1 MTVMEAIEARWSV
14 RSYADRP
21 VEPEKL
27 AQIMEAGRLAP
38 TASNEQKWKH
48 IAVTDPELIK
58 KMLLY
63 ALDLYDEGASLK
75 EKVKASYTADEIGEV
90 AKEFTETFFDDSLV
104 LFLMKHMEYASN
116 GSV

>member
-1 MTVMEAIEARWSV
+1 MFRFLKYIVEALSFACQEI
-14 RSYADRP
+14 
-21 VEPEKL
+21 
-27 AQIMEAGRLAP
+27 I
-38 TASNEQKWKH
+38 N
-48 IAVTDPELIK
+48 PELIK

-75 EKVKASYTADEIGEV
+75 EKLKASYTADEIGEV
-90 AKEFTETFFDDSLV
+90 AKEFTETFFNDSLA